1 LVQGLC
7 PSDAGRFIGEL
18 SMRSEYDVLTD
29 TLSLLA
35 ISGSHSEDD
44 QALWWSILA
53 TDPVED
59 IPEVSISADSGKLY
73 LVSGAMLEARDL
85 LSGRTLGEWTVPG
98 LDEQVC
104 WSVGSGAG
112 LLAEEHR
119 LTIYELPA

>member
-1 LVQGLC
+1 
-7 PSDAGRFIGEL
+7 
-18 SMRSEYDVLTD
+18 
-29 TLSLLA
+29 
-35 ISGSHSEDD
+35 
-44 QALWWSILA
+44 
-53 TDPVED
+53 
-59 IPEVSISADSGKLY
+59 
-73 LVSGAMLEARDL
+73 MLEVRDL